1 MQQHGFIM
9 FIKHTKFMAEGVMLE
24 SSQSITFSNPSFP
37 KAKQAKK
44 KNLKL
49 TSIGY
54 LFFLTETLF
63 FKIF

>member
-24 SSQSITFSNPSFP
+24 YESSQSITFSKPSFP

-44 KNLKL
+44 KKK
-49 TSIGY
+49 S
-54 LFFLTETLF
+54 
-63 FKIF
+63 KINFNRYF